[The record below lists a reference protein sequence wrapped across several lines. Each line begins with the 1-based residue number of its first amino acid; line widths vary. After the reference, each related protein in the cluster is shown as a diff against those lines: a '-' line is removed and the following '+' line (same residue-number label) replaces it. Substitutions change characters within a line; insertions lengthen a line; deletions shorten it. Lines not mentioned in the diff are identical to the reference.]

1 MRPFNPWETLHR
13 AKRTVNRYRTRR
25 KQRQARQRD
34 SAHHNQTKKAL
45 KCSLLNIN
53 GLSETSLAN
62 VDSVID
68 THSPDVVILLETK
81 RRVEETGIDIAV
93 PGYSVLETKRSNNA
107 GDRDGGGI
115 AIYTKLSDGI
125 IFKHHKPIIANP
137 ANAFVNSE
145 RLWIT
150 VESES
155 SKTAICGLYL
165 GCQYNDDRYAE
176 WNDAI
181 YQTVQQEAFNL
192 RSKGFRIVYLGDF
205 NGHIGNVPMRGGI
218 PGNTAGVNQNG
229 HRLLNFIA
237 NTDSVNVNAMCRV
250 PGDWSTRVC
259 DGLWTR
265 QRGGISSIIDYAL
278 ISREHASTVMS
289 MYVDDRGSL
298 GGGSDHNWI
307 MFNIA
312 DRFTTKKR
320 LTSIAVKKDRWDIS
334 ENQDWS
340 LYRSHLKDSAVNIVS
355 QNIDSLASHISTSI
369 LKALHST

>member
-1 MRPFNPWETLHR
+1 
-13 AKRTVNRYRTRR
+13 
-25 KQRQARQRD
+25 
-34 SAHHNQTKKAL
+34 
-45 KCSLLNIN
+45 
-53 GLSETSLAN
+53 
-62 VDSVID
+62 
-68 THSPDVVILLETK
+68 
-81 RRVEETGIDIAV
+81 
-93 PGYSVLETKRSNNA
+93 
-107 GDRDGGGI
+107 
-115 AIYTKLSDGI
+115 
-125 IFKHHKPIIANP
+125 
-137 ANAFVNSE
+137 
-145 RLWIT
+145 
-150 VESES
+150 
-155 SKTAICGLYL
+155 
-165 GCQYNDDRYAE
+165 
-176 WNDAI
+176 
-181 YQTVQQEAFNL
+181 
-192 RSKGFRIVYLGDF
+192 
-205 NGHIGNVPMRGGI
+205 MRGGI

-250 PGDWSTRVC
+250 PGDWNTRVC

-355 QNIDSLASHISTSI
+355 QNIDSLASHISTAI
-369 LKALHST
+369 LKALHDTIGLKKSNTVGKPRLLPPALVHEIR